1 MNRMLKSAVVP
12 AMLLALAPPAPAQ
25 DARVD
30 VTGKWQFTVT
40 YEGGSGSPL
49 VTLTQK
55 GDSITGRYSSQVFGE
70 IDLKGSVKGQEFSF
84 GFTTAAGGDSFT
96 MTFTGSM
103 NGKDALRGSVD
114 MGGMGS
120 GTFTAVRQKDP
131 AGAGGSAGG

>member
-1 MNRMLKSAVVP
+1 MNRMLKFAVVP
-12 AMLLALAPPAPAQ
+12 ALLLAFAPAARAQ
-25 DARVD
+25 DAKVD
-30 VTGKWQFTVT
+30 VTGKWQFTVN
-40 YEGGSGSPL
+40 YEGGSGSPF

-70 IDLKGSVKGQEFSF
+70 IDLKGSLKGEEFSF

-96 MTFTGSM
+96 MTFTGTM

-120 GTFTAVRQKDP
+120 GTFTATRQKDP
-131 AGAGGSAGG
+131 ALATGLR